1 MTSEDFGLLVAFQ
14 EVEPMG
20 PAQLMPAL
28 AEILA
33 ALANGP
39 LKPPDSR
46 PSWSSR
52 DFWSALTA
60 WAPQKPAPTD
70 DPRGFLAK
78 LRGKR

>member
-39 LKPPDSR
+39 LKPPESSK
-46 PSWSSR
+46 PWSAR
-52 DFWSALTA
+52 DFWSTVKA
-60 WAPQKPAPTD
+60 WAPQVRQEESPQ
-70 DPRGFLAK
+70 GFLDK
-78 LRGKR
+78 LRKR